1 MDALLANSFFYIHN
15 LWSGLKRIFFK
26 GIKHGG
32 KIPLARVGKQ
42 NNDTLP
48 LVLRVLKKSPFL
60 RTKTE
65 KCYDL

>member
-1 MDALLANSFFYIHN
+1 MFSLSTRFFISITFVVVRIN
-15 LWSGLKRIFFK
+15 PPNDLMTDFGLKRIFFK

-48 LVLRVLKKSPFL
+48 LVLRALKK
-60 RTKTE
+60 
-65 KCYDL
+65 